1 MSSRYLFPSRAK
13 QELTLDIN
21 IDDHYESKVYTLGST
36 VSGLV
41 TITAHNQLHFQ
52 SLQIDLRGITS
63 TCGHAYQYGTPF
75 KTHVFMQLQMPI
87 TASALPVNQSFEPG
101 RLYHVPFRFV
111 IPEQLPSAA
120 CNHQNKA
127 VRERHLRP
135 PPSMG
140 TWGRDD
146 LAGGS
151 ANVDYVIRARL
162 VLSKNKREEEQYLD
176 QSRSFKV
183 VPALPKQPP
192 LHVSPENPEY
202 CLSQSKTIRKGAI
215 GPKIGLVRVSA
226 TQPEPILLC
235 LDGLNT
241 SMSHIPIDL
250 EYIPMSSSAPLPEI
264 RVKSATIE
272 TFTNFWLGIDGYL
285 PDHHQKPSNSVAPTA
300 PWLTSHALVLTGKE
314 TVRWQ
319 KDDQHVSE
327 KEAEKRFSEPLDVIQ
342 DCAEPHFTA
351 RSASCA
357 SDRDFGSSKSNAYK
371 SSILQSFGL
380 PTEKSLFLPTFYSCL
395 ISRTYRIR
403 VSLAIGAYGNTI
415 SLMVPLQV
423 AVDGLDDTQ
432 NHGHLSSITLNSEY
446 EQIKEVLPPYSYLR

>member
-1 MSSRYLFPSRAK
+1 MPSRYLFPARANHD
-13 QELTLDIN
+13 LTLEIT
-21 IDDHYESKVYTLGST
+21 IDGHYESKVYTFGST

-41 TITAHNQLHFQ
+41 TITAHNQLPFQ

-63 TCGHAYQYGTPF
+63 TCGHAFQYGTPF

-87 TASALPVNQSFEPG
+87 PTSALPVNQSFEQG
-101 RLYHVPFRFV
+101 QLYHVPFRFV
-111 IPEQLPSAA
+111 IPEQLSSAA

-127 VRERHLRP
+127 VRERHLQP

-140 TWGRDD
+140 AWDRDD

-151 ANVDYVIRARL
+151 ANVDYMIRARL
-162 VLSKNKREEEQYLD
+162 LLSKNKRGEEQYLD

-183 VPALPKQPP
+183 IPALPKQPP

-202 CLSQSKTIRKGAI
+202 CLSKSKTIRKGVV
-215 GPKIGLVRVSA
+215 GTKMGLVRVSA

-235 LDGLNT
+235 LDGLN
-241 SMSHIPIDL
+241 SPMSRIPIDL

-314 TVRWQ
+314 TARWQ
-319 KDDQHVSE
+319 KDSQHVSE
-327 KEAEKRFSEPLDVIQ
+327 KGSEKRFSEPLDVIQ

-357 SDRDFGSSKSNAYK
+357 SHRDFGSSKSNSYK
-371 SSILQSFGL
+371 AFILQSFGL

-423 AVDGLDDTQ
+423 AVNGLDDTQ
-432 NHGHLSSITLNSEY
+432 NHGHLSSVSVIVSL
-446 EQIKEVLPPYSYLR
+446 

>member
-1 MSSRYLFPSRAK
+1 MPSRYLFPSRAK
-13 QELTLDIN
+13 QDLTLEIN
-21 IDDHYESKVYTLGST
+21 IDHHYESKVYTFGST
-36 VSGLV
+36 VSGFV
-41 TITAHNQLHFQ
+41 TITAHSQLPFQ

-63 TCGHAYQYGTPF
+63 TCGHAFQYGTPF

-87 TASALPVNQSFEPG
+87 PASALPVNQSLEPG
-101 RLYHVPFRFV
+101 QLYHVPFQFV
-111 IPEQLPSAA
+111 IPEHLSSAA

-140 TWGRDD
+140 AWDRDD

-151 ANVDYVIRARL
+151 ANVDYMIRARL
-162 VLSKNKREEEQYLD
+162 LLSKNKRGEEQYLD

-183 VPALPKQPP
+183 IPALPKQPP

-202 CLSQSKTIRKGAI
+202 CLSKSKTIRKGVV
-215 GPKIGLVRVSA
+215 GPKMGLVRVSA

-235 LDGLNT
+235 LDGLT
-241 SMSHIPIDL
+241 SSISHIPIDI
-250 EYIPMSSSAPLPEI
+250 EYIPMSNSAPLPEI

-272 TFTNFWLGIDGYL
+272 SFTNFWLGIDGYL

-314 TVRWQ
+314 TARWQ
-319 KDDQHVSE
+319 KDHHHVSE
-327 KEAEKRFSEPLDVIQ
+327 KESERRFSEPLDAIQ
-342 DCAEPHFTA
+342 GCAEPHFTVH
-351 RSASCA
+351 SASFA
-357 SDRDFGSSKSNAYK
+357 SHWDFGSLKSNALK
-371 SSILQSFGL
+371 ASILQSFELAAG
-380 PTEKSLFLPTFYSCL
+380 ESLFLPTFYSCL

-423 AVDGLDDTQ
+423 AVNGLDDTQ
-432 NHGHLSSITLNSEY
+432 NHDHLSSVSVIVPLEFG
-446 EQIKEVLPPYSYLR
+446 IKVLT